1 MPTDDEIRNKLKS
14 DQVMER
20 LATVEHERW
29 AHWQRYVHGQGER
42 QSDGS
47 LLIPAELVARWEQ
60 QIATGYS
67 DLSVEEQES
76 DQEQVRRY
84 LPTVLDALTDPPKEL
99 EQ

>member
-1 MPTDDEIRNKLKS
+1 MPTDDEIRIKLKS
-14 DQVMER
+14 DEIMER

-60 QIATGYS
+60 QIATGYA
-67 DLSVEEQES
+67 DLSIEEQKS

-84 LPTVLDALTDPPKEL
+84 LPTVLDALTGPPKEL
-99 EQ
+99 EH